1 MLINADYYNITDIA
15 LNSKKIVL
23 RNNVYYVD
31 PVSLIINADWVEW
44 PSWSRGKNTRR
55 ETGVTNVVDRAV
67 NL

>member
-31 PVSLIINADWVEW
+31 PVSLIINADWVE
-44 PSWSRGKNTRR
+44 
-55 ETGVTNVVDRAV
+55 
-67 NL
+67 